1 MERYNIKFNDN
12 TKKYLQIY
20 NHIKDMI
27 LKKELKAHE
36 KLQPIRK
43 LSEFIM
49 R

>member
-1 MERYNIKFNDN
+1 MERYKLKLENNN
-12 TKKYLQIY
+12 SKYIQIY

-43 LSEFIM
+43 LLRSIV
-49 R
+49 